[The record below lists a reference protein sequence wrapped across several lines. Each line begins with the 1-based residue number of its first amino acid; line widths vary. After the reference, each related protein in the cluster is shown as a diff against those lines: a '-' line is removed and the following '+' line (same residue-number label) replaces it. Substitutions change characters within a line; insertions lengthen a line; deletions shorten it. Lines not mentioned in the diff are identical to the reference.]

1 MVERVS
7 GATDT
12 SAKGSDSPQKFQ
24 TRQVALTGATG
35 FIGARILTSLTNGG
49 WQVRALYRPKKG
61 RMPPKLSGV
70 EWVPGGLDD
79 EASLESLMNGVA
91 LVVHCA
97 GAVRGATRE
106 DFDKVNEAGAK
117 LVAQVAARQP
127 KLPRFLLISS
137 LAARE
142 PQLSHYAGSKHRGE
156 LAIKSV
162 SEQMRW
168 SIIRPPAVYGPGDR
182 ELLPLFQSIK
192 NGLAPLPGGGRGR
205 FSMLYVDD
213 LAAAVLAWA
222 STDTGHEKTFEL
234 DDGRPNGY
242 DWDDVISIGSSILR
256 NNMPVRRIAIPI
268 SLLRFFADINYGLA
282 RLLNYAPM
290 LTPGKIR
297 EITHSDW
304 VCENNEFA
312 QLVDWSPKFRLERGL
327 ACIFD
332 KNNKA

>member
-1 MVERVS
+1 MDERVS
-7 GATDT
+7 SATKP
-12 SAKGSDSPQKFQ
+12 SVEGHDSPQVFQ

-35 FIGARILTSLTNGG
+35 FIGTKILTCLTTGG
-49 WQVRALYRPKKG
+49 WQVRAFYRPKKG
-61 RMPPKLSGV
+61 RTPPKLSGV
-70 EWVPGGLDD
+70 EWIAGGLDD
-79 EASLESLMNGVA
+79 ETALESLINGVA
-91 LVVHCA
+91 VVVHCA

-127 KLPRFLLISS
+127 QLPRFLLISS

-142 PQLSHYAGSKHRGE
+142 PQLSHYAASKFRGE
-156 LAIKSV
+156 LAIKAV

-192 NGLAPLPGGGRGR
+192 KGLAPLPGGGRGR

-222 STDTGHEKTFEL
+222 NTDASNEKTFEL

-242 DWDDVISIGSSILR
+242 DWGDVLSIGSRVLR

-268 SLLRFFADINYGLA
+268 SLLNFFAAVNFGLA
-282 RLLNYAPM
+282 KLLNYSPM
-290 LTPGKIR
+290 LTPGKVR

-312 QLVDWSPKFRLERGL
+312 KLVDWSPKFRLERGL

-332 KNNKA
+332 QNNKA